1 MNPKIYSTAVWVTN
15 RKIEISSIKKHLTC
29 TDELKSYFKNIYKI
43 AYKLYYN
50 KFFTKKV
57 EHSYLGFEKARHSIV
72 GDIRLDYVYIKNKFL
87 DLESIH
93 VHINFLTINKDFTF
107 NGSSNHKLDELVRFS
122 GAGGIFFRV
131 IKIIK
136 IFSYFLTKGKK
147 AFTYPLYLIL

>member
-57 EHSYLGFEKARHSIV
+57 EHSYLGFVKARHSIV

-107 NGSSNHKLDELVRFS
+107 NGSSNHKLDELVS
-122 GAGGIFFRV
+122 
-131 IKIIK
+131 
-136 IFSYFLTKGKK
+136 LT
-147 AFTYPLYLIL
+147 IN